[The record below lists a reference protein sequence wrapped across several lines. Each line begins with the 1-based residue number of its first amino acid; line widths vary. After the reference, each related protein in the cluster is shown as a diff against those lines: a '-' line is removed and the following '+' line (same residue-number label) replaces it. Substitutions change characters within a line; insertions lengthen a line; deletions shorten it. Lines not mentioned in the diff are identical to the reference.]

1 MTARSPR
8 RLELLRG
15 TLDLLILQTLAA
27 SAQHGYAIAA
37 AIQRET
43 DAVLRVEEGSLYPA
57 LHRMERRDWIEAR
70 WGKTDTNRRARF
82 YDLTDAGRK
91 QLSAELLRWRQFSGA
106 VDKVIE
112 AAP

>member
-1 MTARSPR
+1 MARSRR

-27 SAQHGYAIAA
+27 GSQHGYAIAA
-37 AIQRET
+37 AIQRGT

-57 LHRMERRDWIEAR
+57 LHRMERRGWIDAR

-82 YDLTDAGRK
+82 YELTDAGRE
-91 QLSAELLRWRQFSGA
+91 QLGAELQRWRQFSGA
-106 VDKVIE
+106 VEKIIE
-112 AAP
+112 PAS